1 MSKYESLH
9 NHTVDSDGT
18 QTHLEVLKT
27 AEELGYGVI
36 AFTDHDLVPKADTLD
51 RLRAYDGPVKWLI
64 GTELSSGLPQDM
76 GGVEKGMVHILGL
89 FIDPTNQA
97 LSDQSKHGSGQ
108 EPTNIQR
115 RTLIGGALAALLAS
129 PRSLSE

>member
-1 MSKYESLH
+1 MKSE
-9 NHTVDSDGT
+9 
-18 QTHLEVLKT
+18 LKT
-27 AEELGYGVI
+27 NERTRSMI
-36 AFTDHDLVPKADTLD
+36 
-51 RLRAYDGPVKWLI
+51 
-64 GTELSSGLPQDM
+64 
-76 GGVEKGMVHILGL
+76 
-89 FIDPTNQA
+89 TNQA